1 MIRLGT
7 AGWTIP
13 KASAHHC
20 ETSGTHLQRYAG
32 TLPCVEINSA
42 FYRPHSA
49 KTYARWAA
57 ATPPEFRFS
66 IKVPRVLTHDQALR
80 RPLGPLARFL
90 DQTRALGDKR
100 GPLLVQLPPSL
111 AFDRLIAGRFFGILR
126 ERHDG
131 PVVCEPRH
139 PGWFTAPADRLLRRH
154 RVARAAADPVRA
166 LGAEEP
172 GGWDGLVYYRLH
184 GSPRTYWSRYDEH
197 YLEAL
202 ARRLESR
209 QSGTDAWVIFDN
221 TAAGAAFEN
230 AWELQQMLSSS
241 PRSRSAPSPAAAS
254 SRRAG

>member
-1 MIRLGT
+1 MLFIGT
-7 AGWTIP
+7 AGWTVP
-13 KASAHHC
+13 PASAHHC
-20 ETSGTHLQRYAG
+20 DTSGTHLARYAG

-42 FYRPHSA
+42 FYRPHA
-49 KTYARWAA
+49 ATTYARWAA
-57 ATPPEFRFS
+57 ATPPGFRFS

-80 RPLGPLARFL
+80 RPLAPLTRFL
-90 DQTRALGDKR
+90 DETRGLGDKR

-111 AFDRLIAGRFFGILR
+111 AFDGLIAGRFFAILR

-166 LGAEEP
+166 VGADEP
-172 GGWDGLVYYRLH
+172 GGWDGLAYYRLH
-184 GSPRTYWSRYDEH
+184 GSPRTYWSRYDEA

-202 ARRLESR
+202 ARRLESHAT
-209 QSGTDAWVIFDN
+209 GTDAWVIFDN
-221 TAAGAAFEN
+221 TATGAAFEN
-230 AWELQQMLSSS
+230 AWELRQMLSAS